1 MKKIISCI
9 SAFVIIL
16 MVATSCV
23 FAIEKN
29 DISSD
34 ELISLSGKQI
44 NGVVSKN
51 KCVSPMSFNPIS
63 YSKRNVKRSVEWGA
77 YYKVSGIVHTGKYG
91 GSITATKSE
100 TFGVSVSGSIYG
112 LGISTSK
119 SITTGIGHTINIGPY
134 KRAYMAVRTKYKM
147 ERGIR
152 VVKDSE
158 LRTTISTNKYTVA
171 VPIDYEY
178 RVFYR

>member
-16 MVATSCV
+16 MVATSGV

-51 KCVSPMSFNPIS
+51 KCVSPMSFN
-63 YSKRNVKRSVEWGA
+63 
-77 YYKVSGIVHTGKYG
+77 
-91 GSITATKSE
+91 TARE
-100 TFGVSVSGSIYG
+100 
-112 LGISTSK
+112 
-119 SITTGIGHTINIGPY
+119 
-134 KRAYMAVRTKYKM
+134 M
-147 ERGIR
+147 
-152 VVKDSE
+152 
-158 LRTTISTNKYTVA
+158 
-171 VPIDYEY
+171 
-178 RVFYR
+178 